1 MKYGRFTYCLLALSA
16 FLGSGSAQAPQSNET
31 VVQLVS
37 NQSSPSSQQPPTFRT
52 STRLVTIEVVA
63 RDHRGQPVH
72 GLTAG
77 DFQVFEQVA
86 PKRDQ
91 RRQKIAAFQAVDI
104 ATIAAQDMGRQQLQ
118 PGVYTNLATL
128 DKIPVPP
135 TILLIDGINT
145 ASQSQVEVHR
155 RMIKLLASMP
165 SNMPVAVF
173 LLGRELQ
180 MIQDFTTDPE
190 LLKAALQKAH
200 SAESNA
206 ATRVEPVDDP
216 NSLTSALNNSGT
228 GETRVT
234 TWQARGG
241 VGPNGNAI
249 GEADAKI
256 YAFERESYASAVDTS
271 VRGTLAALRVIA
283 RHVAGYP
290 GRKNL
295 LWISS
300 SFPIAL
306 GPDMD
311 AAISSDVDVRAQ
323 EFASMRNYT
332 DEVNEVAR
340 ALSDAKVAVYP
351 LDPAGM
357 ETQAAFQADAAPA
370 GDPNLGVQ
378 GKYSVGGQLERE
390 EVSRV
395 DRKTSMENLADQT
408 GGTVCVQN
416 NDLADCVKKAVND
429 GSSYYEIA
437 YYPDSGKWDGK
448 FHKIIVKSGKSGLSL
463 AYRQGYYAQTQAAND
478 QKSSDRKLQEAAC
491 NDLLYATSVLIV
503 ARQIPGDQPGK
514 ARFFMGIHPGTLTFM
529 PQSDGSHKLT
539 LKTGVCTFDKSGKP
553 LQFIQQA
560 IDFKL
565 TEEQFA
571 GVQAQHGVPESI
583 LLEPVPGVAS
593 VRLVVEDVETGRLGS
608 VDLPYTEMAASAS
621 TAAGPSAT
629 SAPAQVQ
636 H

>member
-1 MKYGRFTYCLLALSA
+1 MKYWRFTAHMLALST
-16 FLGSGSAQAPQSNET
+16 FLGSGCAQALQSEGT
-31 VVQLVS
+31 ATEPVS
-37 NQSSPSSQQPPTFRT
+37 NQSSPSSQQSTFRA

-91 RRQKIAAFQAVDI
+91 RPQKIAVFQAVDI

-135 TILLIDGINT
+135 TILLIDGLNT
-145 ASQSQVEVHR
+145 DSQSQLEVHR
-155 RMIKLLASMP
+155 LMINMLASMP
-165 SNMPVAVF
+165 GNTPVAVF
-173 LLGRELQ
+173 LLGRQLQ

-190 LLKAALQKAH
+190 LLKAALRKAH

-206 ATRVEPVDDP
+206 GTRVEPVDDP

-234 TWQARGG
+234 TWQAGGG
-241 VGPNGNAI
+241 VGPNAL
-249 GEADAKI
+249 GEADARI
-256 YAFERESYASAVDTS
+256 EAFERESYAFAMDTR
-271 VRGTLAALRVIA
+271 VRSTLGALRVIA

-300 SFPIAL
+300 SFPIAI
-306 GPDMD
+306 GPNMD
-311 AAISSDVDVRAQ
+311 AAISADVDVRAQ
-323 EFASMRNYT
+323 ESSSIRNYR
-332 DEVNEVAR
+332 DEMNEIAR
-340 ALSDAKVAVYP
+340 ALADAKVAVYP
-351 LDPAGM
+351 LDPAGI
-357 ETQAAFQADAAPA
+357 ETQAGFRADSAPQ
-370 GDPNLGVQ
+370 GDPTLGAQ
-378 GKYSVGGQLERE
+378 GKYSVGRELDRE
-390 EVSRV
+390 ELSRV
-395 DRKTSMENLADQT
+395 DRKTSMETLADQT
-408 GGTVCVQN
+408 GGTVCVQD
-416 NDLADCVKKAVND
+416 NDLGDCVKKAVND

-448 FHKIIVKSGKSGLSL
+448 FHKIIVKSNKSGLSL
-463 AYRQGYYAQTQAAND
+463 AYRQGYYAQTQAADD
-478 QKSSDRKLQEAAC
+478 QKSNDRRLHEAAC

-503 ARQIPGDQPGK
+503 ARQIPADQTGK
-514 ARFFMGIHPGTLTFM
+514 ARFFMGIHPGTLTFT
-529 PQSDGSHKLT
+529 PQSDGSQKLS
-539 LKTGVCTFDKSGKP
+539 LKAGVCTFDKSGKP
-553 LQFIQQA
+553 LQFMQQA
-560 IDFKL
+560 LDFKL
-565 TEEQFA
+565 TDKQFA
-571 GVQAQHGVPESI
+571 GIQAQHGVPQSI
-583 LLEPVPGVAS
+583 ALEPVPGIAT

-608 VDLPYTEMAASAS
+608 VDLPYIEMAASAS
-621 TAAGPSAT
+621 TAAAPIAT
-629 SAPAQVQ
+629 PAPAQTQ